1 MINDLRDARRL
12 KVCIQTGSD
21 MQRTSTSSAAQES
34 HCLLFFIFPFFQL
47 FFFYILY
54 FVFCKNFS
62 LFLSPFF
69 LFLPFLLSYTL
80 LFSLFLIFSTL
91 VSFMNK
97 YMSEQTNTTSRFP
110 QYLFW
115 HLPLV
120 LFVDGLFTGFCLK
133 FQESRVSEDHQYHKF
148 WEVFFSLSEGRRSC
162 NVWSNV
168 TTLKEKNHD

>member
-34 HCLLFFIFPFFQL
+34 HCLLFFFFIFPFFQL

-115 HLPLV
+115 HLPLA
-120 LFVDGLFTGFCLK
+120 LCLLMACLQDSVWNFRNLESQRIISITNFEK
-133 FQESRVSEDHQYHKF
+133 FFLAYLKDEDHAMF
-148 WEVFFSLSEGRRSC
+148 GVM
-162 NVWSNV
+162 
-168 TTLKEKNHD
+168 